1 MNLGIEIA
9 GGVVLLVSVVLTVV
23 FVGVGRAMR
32 RHMAEQRAAL
42 ESEGIELDGGIVS
55 GTIRYRDYRAPGFH
69 AGTGV
74 QATRRHLVLTRSHL
88 AILGGKVRFHIPRP
102 DLGRYAVRVVD
113 HRLQIVSDD
122 PHGATGHVD
131 LRLAVRDAER
141 WAATLRDA
149 GCRLAS

>member
-9 GGVVLLVSVVLTVV
+9 GGVVLLVSIVLTIVLTA
-23 FVGVGRAMR
+23 VGRAMKR
-32 RHMAEQRAAL
+32 RMIEQRAAL
-42 ESEGIELDGGIVS
+42 ESEGIELDGGVVA
-55 GTIRYRDYRAPGFH
+55 GTIRYRDFRAPGFYS
-69 AGTGV
+69 GTGI

-102 DLGRYAVRVVD
+102 DLRRYTVGTVN

-131 LRLAVRDAER
+131 MRLAVPDAER
-141 WAATLRDA
+141 WVATLHEA
-149 GCRLAS
+149 GCRLAA